1 MPDFIKLHVKGDF
14 ACFTRPEM
22 KVERVSYDIITPSA
36 ARGILE
42 AIYWKPQ
49 FTWVIRKIHLL
60 APIQFTNIRRNEVGK
75 KIPNITEAIMS
86 GKSDSPSMDI
96 VAERQQR
103 ASLLLRDVAYGI
115 EATIE
120 IKDHRF
126 NKNGPQLSTHDNI
139 GKHLG
144 QFERRAK
151 RGAHFHQPYFGTR
164 EFPANCTWVDQDSP
178 FPAPEKPI
186 PETDINKELGFMF
199 HDFQFLPS
207 DEKKGTFI
215 ESNQGHRIKA
225 TPRFFP
231 AKIENGI
238 LTVPPISQTFA

>member
-1 MPDFIKLHVKGDF
+1 MPDFIKLHVRGDF

-22 KVERVSYDIITPSA
+22 KVERVSYDIITPAA

-49 FTWVIRKIHLL
+49 FTWVIQKIHLL
-60 APIQFTNIRRNEVGK
+60 APIRFTSIRRNEVGK
-75 KIPNITEAIMS
+75 KVPTITEAIMS
-86 GKSDSPSMDI
+86 GKTALSSTDI
-96 VAERQQR
+96 VSERQQR

-115 EATIE
+115 EATIK
-120 IKDHRF
+120 IRDRRF
-126 NKNGPQLSTHDNI
+126 EKNGPELSIHENI

-164 EFPANCTWVDQDSP
+164 EFPANCTWIDQDSP
-178 FPAPEKPI
+178 FPEPENPI
-186 PETDINKELGFMF
+186 PKNNLNKELGYMF
-199 HDFQFLPS
+199 HDFDFQPFK
-207 DEKKGTFI
+207 EKKGTFI
-215 ESNQGHRIKA
+215 ESNQGRRLKA

-231 AKIENGI
+231 AKIKNGV
-238 LTVPPISQTFA
+238 LTVPPIDQTVA